1 MTTTYNTTDWILG
14 RTTPKQRHAAY
25 LTGIEYANDGQR
37 PTWLYEPLS
46 DIRAMYGFMPGQERI
61 TVSTMGPD
69 NKKTALAVAIENGLT
84 TQSALTRLIDGRC
97 FESCPN
103 RGACTGLCVLKNG
116 NGAYPATQRARDA
129 KLHMLV
135 DETLAFITC
144 MAYEQQRCLI
154 RQWRSDKPR
163 DVIFR
168 PKINDDISWHLI
180 LPALAEHGWDG
191 WITSLGYTKDPAI
204 LDTIGGWHNRYFRE
218 SYSISEKS
226 DLDKVRRFVLGG
238 GNATIVHRGKTGAP
252 VPTAAIRTYLG
263 LPDWVPVHDTDKSD
277 ETILIP
283 GPGVNA
289 LTAKGK
295 ARATRSKFV
304 VDLKGGV
311 QSTPVSVRIPN
322 AVYLKQK
329 AKA

>member
-1 MTTTYNTTDWILG
+1 
-14 RTTPKQRHAAY
+14 
-25 LTGIEYANDGQR
+25 
-37 PTWLYEPLS
+37 
-46 DIRAMYGFMPGQERI
+46 
-61 TVSTMGPD
+61 
-69 NKKTALAVAIENGLT
+69 
-84 TQSALTRLIDGRC
+84 
-97 FESCPN
+97 
-103 RGACTGLCVLKNG
+103 
-116 NGAYPATQRARDA
+116 
-129 KLHMLV
+129 
-135 DETLAFITC
+135 
-144 MAYEQQRCLI
+144 
-154 RQWRSDKPR
+154 
-163 DVIFR
+163 
-168 PKINDDISWHLI
+168 
-180 LPALAEHGWDG
+180 
-191 WITSLGYTKDPAI
+191 
-204 LDTIGGWHNRYFRE
+204 
-218 SYSISEKS
+218 
-226 DLDKVRRFVLGG
+226 VRRFVLGG